1 MKTLR
6 IPKGIFNAVC
16 YTPDGRHLLGLHS
29 GWRLR
34 VWATADLSERYV
46 GRLPGTLYSHDYVG
60 LCGHLAVMSERVY
73 DARDLWSALEQPAGL
88 LRDHGLLREVDLG
101 EPGPQHGRCFYVSN
115 GLVVLRVD
123 DDWLSRSSHL
133 SYWDTN
139 GRPLRKETLPTRMWH
154 APALSADGRALA
166 CCLSSNSVRLSG
178 PGEGTSVDLQ
188 HTDHTR
194 LAAFSPDG
202 RHLATASGRSLW
214 LWDVEKA
221 RGERFVAFQKYVDA
235 LAFHPEGHTLAAAD
249 RAGEI
254 RLVQI
259 PSGRQ
264 LASLNFGVGGIA
276 GLAFSPDG
284 MTVAGA
290 GRNNAVVIWDVE

>member
-16 YTPDGRHLLGLHS
+16 YTPDGRHLLGVHS

-34 VWATADLSERYV
+34 VWATADLSERFV
-46 GRLPGTLYSHDYVG
+46 GRLPGTLYSHDSIG
-60 LCGHLAVMSERVY
+60 LCGRLAVMSERVY
-73 DARDLWSALEQPAGL
+73 DASGLWSALEQPTGL
-88 LRDHGLLREVDLG
+88 LRDHGLLREVDLS
-101 EPGPQHGRCFYVSN
+101 EPGPQLGRCFYVTN
-115 GLVVLRVD
+115 GRVVVRVD

-133 SYWDTN
+133 SYWDVE
-139 GRPLRKETLPTRMWH
+139 GRQLRKETLPMRMWH
-154 APALSADGRALA
+154 APALSPDGRALA
-166 CCLSSNSVRLSG
+166 YCHSNSVRVMELA
-178 PGEGTSVDLQ
+178 GETNFDLQ

-202 RHLATASGRSLW
+202 RHLATGSGRSLW
-214 LWDVEKA
+214 LWDVQKA
-221 RGERFVAFQKYVDA
+221 SGERFIAFQKYVDA
-235 LAFHPEGHTLAAAD
+235 LAFHPLGHTLAAAD
-249 RAGEI
+249 RTGEI

-264 LASLNFGVGGIA
+264 LGSLNFGVGGIA

-290 GRNNAVVIWDVE
+290 GRDNAVVIWDVE